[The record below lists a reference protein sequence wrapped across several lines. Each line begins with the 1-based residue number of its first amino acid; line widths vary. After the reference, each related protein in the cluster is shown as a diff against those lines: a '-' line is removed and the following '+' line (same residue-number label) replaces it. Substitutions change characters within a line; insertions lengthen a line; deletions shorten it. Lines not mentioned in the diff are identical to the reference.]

1 MSVSNTPLTPISYVL
16 NKAGISAYSGTEPVE
31 VPVGSDGQILSS
43 QSSAS
48 SGLSWI
54 STNLGTA
61 RYSPIASGSVTSGV
75 TEILIS
81 SITGGY
87 KNLFV
92 EIEGSAVS
100 VVINTVP
107 IRVVVNSDTTASYN
121 RIEMVVRTNALFGNY
136 AFGDTDMIISGAL
149 MGTVGYTSGSI
160 GTLQLIFSNYAD
172 TLKYKTMAV
181 RRNHTSSWTGASSN
195 RMHFGSHIWKN
206 TSAITSLKIIC
217 DSGSFRDGTSYKVYV
232 Y

>member
-1 MSVSNTPLTPISYVL
+1 MSISKTQSPSYVS
-16 NKAGISAYSGTEPVE
+16 NKAGLSVYNGTEPVE
-31 VPVGSDGQILSS
+31 VSVGSDGQILSA
-43 QSSAS
+43 QSSSS
-48 SGLSWI
+48 SGVSWI
-54 STNLGTA
+54 STSLGTA

-100 VVINTVP
+100 AATTTIP

-121 RIEMVVRTNALFGNY
+121 RIEMVVRTSALFGNY
-136 AFGDTDMIISGAL
+136 AFGDTDMVISGAL
-149 MGTVGYTSGSI
+149 QGTTTYTAGSI
-160 GTLQLIFSNYAD
+160 GTLQLLFIDYAD
-172 TLKYKTMAV
+172 TSQYKTMTV
-181 RRNHTSSWTGASSN
+181 RRNHPSNWIGATAN